1 MVEDLSISFGGVKAL
16 EGISFQVEPGSIT
29 SIIGPNGAGK
39 TTLFNCISGIYH
51 PDRGQIIYN
60 GEQIQGKRP
69 DQVAVL
75 GVARTF
81 QNIELFSMMT
91 AMENLML
98 GRHIYMQTGLLRGA
112 LMWGKRSF
120 AGREETA
127 NRRRVEEIIDFLDL
141 HSARNQYVLNLP
153 YGTRKTVELGRAL
166 ALEPKLLLLDE
177 PTAGM
182 NMEEKQDMI
191 TWMQEIRDHLIDRAR
206 HEHDHGHFRQYRG
219 SQFRSQDCCRPT
231 WGGSTT
237 PRGLE
242 RLPGGGGYSL
252 LSVNNIET
260 IYYGLLHA
268 LRGVSLNVKEG
279 QIVTILGANGA
290 GKSTLLKTIMGL
302 LEDQPDKGT
311 IKFQGELINGLD
323 TERIVRQGI
332 SYVPEDR
339 EVFEELTV
347 KENLLLGAYT
357 VSNSSQVAQD
367 LEKIFNHFPV
377 LQERQKQWAGTL
389 SGGEQQTLAISRAM
403 MSRPKLLLLDE
414 PSLGLSPL
422 LVKEMFKIIKQIN
435 DLGTTIV
442 LVEQN
447 ARMALALADFVMILE
462 NGRFVL
468 EGSPEELAQDEDVK
482 EFYLGVEKQDSIK
495 GYKRYKRKKR
505 WR

>member
-1 MVEDLSISFGGVKAL
+1 
-16 EGISFQVEPGSIT
+16 
-29 SIIGPNGAGK
+29 
-39 TTLFNCISGIYH
+39 
-51 PDRGQIIYN
+51 
-60 GEQIQGKRP
+60 
-69 DQVAVL
+69 
-75 GVARTF
+75 
-81 QNIELFSMMT
+81 
-91 AMENLML
+91 
-98 GRHIYMQTGLLRGA
+98 
-112 LMWGKRSF
+112 
-120 AGREETA
+120 
-127 NRRRVEEIIDFLDL
+127 
-141 HSARNQYVLNLP
+141 
-153 YGTRKTVELGRAL
+153 
-166 ALEPKLLLLDE
+166 
-177 PTAGM
+177 
-182 NMEEKQDMI
+182 
-191 TWMQEIRDHLIDRAR
+191 
-206 HEHDHGHFRQYRG
+206 
-219 SQFRSQDCCRPT
+219 
-231 WGGSTT
+231 
-237 PRGLE
+237 
-242 RLPGGGGYSL
+242 L